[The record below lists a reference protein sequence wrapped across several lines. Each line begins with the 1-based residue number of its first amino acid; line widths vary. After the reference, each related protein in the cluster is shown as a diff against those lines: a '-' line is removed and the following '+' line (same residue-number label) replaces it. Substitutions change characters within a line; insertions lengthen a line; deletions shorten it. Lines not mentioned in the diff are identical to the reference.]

1 MLVFYC
7 VVGRCLGVNL
17 HPCGLNP
24 VSSIVAK
31 TVKPC
36 SNAVLMGLMGVG
48 RKRRRKKRGKRRVLE
63 PVPIVD
69 DELPA
74 LF

>member
-1 MLVFYC
+1 M
-7 VVGRCLGVNL
+7 GVNL

-48 RKRRRKKRGKRRVLE
+48 RKRRRKKRGRRVLE
-63 PVPIVD
+63 PVPIQD
-69 DELPA
+69 DMPA
-74 LF
+74 IY